1 MIVIQLF
8 PASHCYGGQAF
19 VVRLLVRIYIK
30 GDGCKEHR
38 GKDGELEYWSNGMV
52 ECEHSAGYKG
62 QRKWSGVVM
71 EYEIIEYLKVS
82 EEF

>member
-1 MIVIQLF
+1 MDVKSIE
-8 PASHCYGGQAF
+8 AWW
-19 VVRLLVRIYIK
+19 RM
-30 GDGCKEHR
+30 
-38 GKDGELEYWSNGMV
+38 EYWSNGMV
-52 ECEHSAGYKG
+52 ECGHSAGYKG